1 MDHVQLYISWLNKV
15 DVLTSCIP
23 FSHEMTPTVKTN
35 LIVGYFFSITHT
47 FDKRKEYLWIF
58 FIWANMNY
66 VQLYISWL
74 NKVVLL
80 KSPGGVDFALVTI
93 LDASVYWNE
102 TRQLQYFR

>member
-35 LIVGYFFSITHT
+35 LIAGYFFSITHT

-58 FIWANMNY
+58 FYLGKYELCTTVHIMT
-66 VQLYISWL
+66 Q
-74 NKVVLL
+74 
-80 KSPGGVDFALVTI
+80 
-93 LDASVYWNE
+93 
-102 TRQLQYFR
+102 